1 MQAELLIKRWFAFTQ
16 KEIDQLEDE
25 EFYQK
30 SAEAYYLQKAE
41 IENGK
46 LAFLQA
52 VGELFK

>member
-1 MQAELLIKRWFAFTQ
+1 MKKWFRFSQ
-16 KEIDQLEDE
+16 KEIDQLKDE
-25 EFYQK
+25 EFFQK
-30 SAEAYYLQKAE
+30 AAEAYYLQKSE